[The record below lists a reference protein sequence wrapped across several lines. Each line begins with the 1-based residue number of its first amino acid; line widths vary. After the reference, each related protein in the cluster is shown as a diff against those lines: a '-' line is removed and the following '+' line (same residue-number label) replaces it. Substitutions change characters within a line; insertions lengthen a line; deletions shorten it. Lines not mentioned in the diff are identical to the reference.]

1 MLNLAPLMRVP
12 TYTFEVTLARK
23 KTLNANQAARAKVA
37 YVAAP
42 NAGEAKRIAE
52 RRPENAAFKATQV
65 RKAP

>member
-12 TYTFEVTLARK
+12 TYAFAVTLERK
-23 KTLNANQAARAKVA
+23 RTLNANQAARTKVA

-42 NAGEAKRIAE
+42 NAIEARKVAE

-65 RKAP
+65 RRAP